1 LVLEYIYKK
10 KTPEVNNMA
19 KTVAPSSGS
28 KKVSGGKNVPMK
40 GKASSKKPVMTKTQ
54 FEAPK
59 KKGPK
64 GLWIIPLI
72 AFLVFLW
79 MLALKLD
86 LYKPF
91 YFNANDQVTVW
102 VGAGIQLAFVVVL
115 SLVYMSKNKFEEEKL
130 EELKKTYVAPEEK
143 VGATS
148 DGGEV
153 DGEELLEV
161 EPEVVEDE
169 DVAAPPV
176 KTVHQSL
183 EDKEHGIV
191 EYPPQITGG
200 IYSDSLIPVGKGK
213 LLKLRTIIARS
224 CLICDKQVECW
235 PKARRVVSKEDFK
248 SNIECKGGLRRL
260 GVKDI

>member
-1 LVLEYIYKK
+1 
-10 KTPEVNNMA
+10 MA

-28 KKVSGGKNVPMK
+28 KKVSGGKNVPLK
-40 GKASSKKPVMTKTQ
+40 GKAPVKRPVMTKTQ

-64 GLWIIPLI
+64 GLWIMPLI
-72 AFLVFLW
+72 AFVVFIW
-79 MLALKLD
+79 MLALRLD

-91 YFNANDQVTVW
+91 YFDASDLLPMEVA
-102 VGAGIQLAFVVVL
+102 AGLQLAFLVVL
-115 SLVYMSKNKFEEEKL
+115 SVVYMSKNRTEEETL
-130 EELKKTYVAPEEK
+130 AELKKTYVAPEEK

-148 DGGEV
+148 DGSEV

-200 IYSDSLIPVGKGK
+200 IYSDSLTPIGKGK
-213 LLKLRTIIARS
+213 ILKLRTIIARS

>member
-1 LVLEYIYKK
+1 
-10 KTPEVNNMA
+10 MA
-19 KTVAPSSGS
+19 KIATPSSSS
-28 KKVSGGKNVPMK
+28 KKVSGGKGAPVK
-40 GKASSKKPVMTKTQ
+40 GKGPVKKAVMTKTQ

-59 KKGPK
+59 KTGPK
-64 GLWIIPLI
+64 GVWIIPLI
-72 AFLVFLW
+72 AFIDFIW
-79 MLALKLD
+79 ILALRLD
-86 LYKPF
+86 VYKPY
-91 YFNANDQVTVW
+91 YFNAADQLPMEVA
-102 VGAGIQLAFVVVL
+102 AGLQLFLLIVL
-115 SLVYMSKNKFEEEKL
+115 AGVYMTRSKTEEQTL
-130 EELKKTYVAPEEK
+130 AELKKTYVAPEEK
-143 VGATS
+143 VGASS

-161 EPEVVEDE
+161 EPEIVEDE
-169 DVAAPPV
+169 EVAAPPV

-200 IYSDSLIPVGKGK
+200 IYSDTLIPVGKGK
-213 LLKLRTIIARS
+213 ILKLRTIIARS